1 MPIGASLEVID
12 CMGGTISPGMV
23 DIQINGGFG
32 VDLSEFT
39 SPIEYL
45 TGLDKL
51 SEELLRMGVTSYVP
65 TVISQKPEVYKKILP
80 LLMERAG
87 KSPKLGVLSATPLGF
102 HVEGPFLAPLKK
114 GCHPSENIAVVNEG
128 LTDFENMYGSEAV
141 APNREMVRIVTVAPD
156 VQGVLPCI
164 PELSERGITVAL
176 GHTNATTEQA
186 LQGIINGATLLTHIF
201 NAMPPLHHRDPSII
215 GLLGLPL
222 HQPTQ
227 DLKLLSD
234 AQKVHSAPVTP
245 ILTRFK
251 RLFTM
256 TEPLVEEDESLPDE
270 DPVSV
275 PRDTPFLGDKHVK
288 KACMTCS
295 YDPCD
300 QIDGCACE
308 APSTQQCDP
317 ESEGQMASR
326 PSFSIIA
333 DGVHVHPQAVAL
345 AYRAYPEGCILI
357 SDAMHF
363 MDPDLP
369 DGVYPWRESAIEK
382 RGMTLTLDGT
392 DTLAGSILP
401 MPEAVINLSKFADI
415 PLERAIACAT
425 YTPAKLLGGLFKESH
440 GLVPG
445 CKADVLLWD
454 KEGLKGVWKRGRE
467 VWRRSE

>member
-32 VDLSEFT
+32 VDLSDFT
-39 SPIEYL
+39 SPVEYL

-87 KSPKLGVLSATPLGF
+87 KFPKSDVLSATPLGF

-114 GCHPSENIAVVNEG
+114 GCHPSENIAMVNEG
-128 LTDFENMYGSEAV
+128 IADFENMYGSEAV

-164 PELSERGITVAL
+164 PELRERGITVAL
-176 GHTNATTEQA
+176 CHTNATTEQA

-215 GLLGLPL
+215 GLL
-222 HQPTQ
+222 
-227 DLKLLSD
+227 
-234 AQKVHSAPVTP
+234 
-245 ILTRFK
+245 
-251 RLFTM
+251 
-256 TEPLVEEDESLPDE
+256 
-270 DPVSV
+270 
-275 PRDTPFLGDKHVK
+275 
-288 KACMTCS
+288 
-295 YDPCD
+295 
-300 QIDGCACE
+300 
-308 APSTQQCDP
+308 
-317 ESEGQMASR
+317 GQMASR

-454 KEGLKGVWKRGRE
+454 KEGLKGVWKGGRE
-467 VWRRSE
+467 V